1 MSRKNPRITRAI
13 RLTPE
18 GERAAG
24 GRDGEHGR
32 AVLVSL
38 AGQVRGLALSGAIG
52 RKWRQAAEE
61 GRVS

>member
-13 RLTPE
+13 KLTPE
-18 GERAAG
+18 GERAATL
-24 GRDGEHGR
+24 REGR
-32 AVLVSL
+32 AVLADL

-52 RKWRQAAEE
+52 RKWRRAAEE